1 MHVDACGCMDIDIR
15 WFECKLWVDL
25 FMMLVRC
32 RRMHAGVWEMFLE
45 DIYNTL

>member
-1 MHVDACGCMDIDIR
+1 MHVDTCGCMEIDIR

-32 RRMHAGVWEMFLE
+32 RRMHADEWGMLLE
-45 DIYNTL
+45 DIYNIL